1 MKSRLDEIDQTM
13 LQVKNVVHDASA
25 KSCSINQDASSM
37 AMLMT
42 DQAMEGVRHHNIGD
56 QSPQATS
63 HHLVNDQH
71 YGTSSLASLFNE
83 IENML
88 ETRFGDGRKDTANSN
103 ETLREC
109 QSALHKMARTMMY
122 HDSLDLPSEDLP
134 PTLPPKDVLDAVVDT
149 YFGQVNSMLPVF
161 KKDSFCENINRIYDG
176 GLDKADSA
184 WILCFNN
191 IILQTLSTDSVDFLS
206 PVDDRGARTQSESAE
221 AELLRPLVVNY
232 RRGLKKLDCLLEPKL
247 INIQALLSMV
257 SESVYY
263 WMVSASIDMSPPI
276 VYNCAG
282 KFSLPPCITLAT
294 PSMLRR

>member
-25 KSCSINQDASSM
+25 KSCSIDQDASSM

-88 ETRFGDGRKDTANSN
+88 ETRVGDGRKDTANSN

-263 WMVSASIDMSPPI
+263 WMVSASIDM
-276 VYNCAG
+276 
-282 KFSLPPCITLAT
+282 
-294 PSMLRR
+294 